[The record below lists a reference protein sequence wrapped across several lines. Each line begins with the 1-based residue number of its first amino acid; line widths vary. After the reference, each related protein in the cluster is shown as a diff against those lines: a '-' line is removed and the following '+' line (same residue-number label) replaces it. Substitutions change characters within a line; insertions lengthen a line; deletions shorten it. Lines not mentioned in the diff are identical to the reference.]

1 MYGKIVWRTLY
12 GIHHVTLIV
21 LLYCFIDNSADRVG
35 LVVIRLCKLGVS
47 RLEREDVAGKF
58 ATPVGP
64 FLR

>member
-1 MYGKIVWRTLY
+1 MENIVWYPSCDAYRLTILY
-12 GIHHVTLIV
+12 
-21 LLYCFIDNSADRVG
+21 SADRVG
-35 LVVIRLCKLGVS
+35 LVAIRLCKLGVS